1 MEKEISNSENSEQ
14 KLNKNNNENIN
25 NSDENNINSNNEYNE
40 NYKENN
46 NQYSTTFNISNEN
59 LQEKIRR
66 TRSSKNVIEG
76 RNFKCPECGKCYLS
90 SPALTN
96 HRKTKHN
103 YGTEGEKKGRGRP
116 RKEQISS
123 SSLTQSILKFENFF
137 LSDLRKIKNEEK
149 INLSLIKNDL
159 NEIFKQYKNEIFIDI
174 DSFNKYQFGNFI
186 IENWEKENPELEKN
200 SRTAILGNE
209 GNEEQEIINKP
220 NIDSIFFLYLKE
232 LSNLTNKD
240 YFWFILKFII
250 LFRECINQFRD
261 NLINKNHISEKK
273 NKYTQI
279 YCAETIPD
287 ICNDFC
293 VDFMEQHKNFGI
305 DILELVEIV
314 QHFCYWLYVNK
325 YTLSQLTLLN

>member
-1 MEKEISNSENSEQ
+1 MYKENSPINSKELETEKLKIDKREMEKE
-14 KLNKNNNENIN
+14 LNITFNT
-25 NSDENNINSNNEYNE
+25 NNINEIN
-40 NYKENN
+40 
-46 NQYSTTFNISNEN
+46 
-59 LQEKIRR
+59 QEKLRR
-66 TRSSKNVIEG
+66 TRRSKSVIEG

-232 LSNLTNKD
+232 LSNLTNKE
-240 YFWFILKFII
+240 YFKFILKFIV

-261 NLINKNHISEKK
+261 NLVNRNHISGNKK
-273 NKYTQI
+273 KYTEI
-279 YCAETIPD
+279 YCGETIPD
-287 ICNDFC
+287 ICNHFC

-305 DILELVEIV
+305 EILELVEIV